1 MNEVNNYPHRPIQEE
16 HVYLLPDNEGSLDLL
31 QNDKEDLSRYLSI
44 RP

>member
-1 MNEVNNYPHRPIQEE
+1 MNEVDNPPLRDE
-16 HVYLLPDNEGSLDLL
+16 HVYLLPDNEGFLGLL